1 MRNFDSKKNILINRK
16 VAPPFQAITELS
28 FLDLQTTILNNGQQL
43 HKVNVGSQPAIKL
56 EIILE
61 AGSKYQAQKSVA
73 ALTSSTLLGG
83 TTKHNSFEL
92 AEQFSQYGGFTEISQ
107 NAEQLSFSL
116 YGLAH
121 HLENLLPLICDILT
135 DCTFPKSEFDTQKKI
150 SGQQLEVSLEKTSF
164 TANCT
169 FKEELFGKDSPLGSF
184 ASLEDIAAVEQADA
198 ISFYN
203 ERIKEQPFSV
213 FLSGQFDDSHV
224 ALVDKFLGALKINKA
239 PNGKPIEVPETTP
252 KKLLIEKEGSLQS
265 TIRMGRLMFTRTH
278 PDYFPFAVTNAVLG
292 GYFGSRLMKNIR
304 EDKGFTYGISSSMI
318 PMQSLGYFLI
328 GTDVK
333 GEFTQQTLDEI
344 YKEID
349 ILQKETISEDELT
362 IVKNY
367 IIGSVSGSINNAFD
381 IADKYKMLIREGLTK
396 SYYEDF
402 INNINNV
409 SAEDIKEMAIKYL
422 NPAEL
427 TEVVVGGK

>member
-1 MRNFDSKKNILINRK
+1 MIQKNTLIDRK
-16 VAPPFQAITELS
+16 IAPPFQAITELP
-28 FLDLQTTILNNGQQL
+28 FPDLQTTTLNNGQHL

-56 EIILE
+56 EIIFE
-61 AGSKYQAQKSVA
+61 AGSKYQSQKSVA
-73 ALTSSTLLGG
+73 ALTSKTLLSG
-83 TTKHNSFEL
+83 TTKHSSFEL

-107 NAEQLSFSL
+107 NAEQLAFSL
-116 YGLAH
+116 YGLTH
-121 HLENLLPLICDILT
+121 HLENFLPLICDVLT
-135 DCTFPKSEFDTQKKI
+135 DCTFPKSEFDTQKQI

-164 TANCT
+164 IANYT
-169 FKEELFGKDSPLGSF
+169 FKEELFGKDNPLGSF
-184 ASLEDIAAVEQADA
+184 SSLEDIAAVERTDA
-198 ISFYN
+198 INFYN
-203 ERIKEQPFSV
+203 ERIREQPFSV
-213 FLSGQFDDSHV
+213 FLSGQFDDSH
-224 ALVDKFLGALKINKA
+224 AELVDKFLGALKVNKA
-239 PNGKPIEVPETTP
+239 SDEKPIELPETTP
-252 KKLLIEKEGSLQS
+252 KKLLVEKEGSLQS

-304 EDKGFTYGISSSMI
+304 EEKGFTYGISSSMI
-318 PMQSLGYFLI
+318 PMQSFGYFLI

-402 INNINNV
+402 IKNINNV
-409 SAEDIKEMAIKYL
+409 SAEDIKEMATKYL
-422 NPAEL
+422 KPAEL
-427 TEVVVGGK
+427 TEIVVGGK